1 MSQTLARPVNLRSRW
16 AQYWELTKPRVVQL
30 IVFCALI
37 GMLLAQPGLPD
48 PARLVPAVAG
58 IWLVAGVAAAFN
70 TPLGGV
76 MFAILLVLMF
86 ITLSYGNLGN
96 RHEAVEEHADP
107 HRQHPNKHD
116 HGQGH

>member
-1 MSQTLARPVNLRSRW
+1 
-16 AQYWELTKPRVVQL
+16 
-30 IVFCALI
+30 
-37 GMLLAQPGLPD
+37 MLLQQIATS
-48 PARLVPAVAG
+48 
-58 IWLVAGVAAAFN
+58 IAAAGEHEELA
-70 TPLGGV
+70 PLIAPPFVIGGV

>member
-1 MSQTLARPVNLRSRW
+1 MLSQQIAT
-16 AQYWELTKPRVVQL
+16 
-30 IVFCALI
+30 F
-37 GMLLAQPGLPD
+37 
-48 PARLVPAVAG
+48 
-58 IWLVAGVAAAFN
+58 VAAVGESGHEELA
-70 TPLGGV
+70 PLIAPPFVIGGS

-86 ITLSYGNLGN
+86 ITLSYGNLGR